1 MREGSGRRG
10 HLRDGDRRPLRSDEG
25 VLRGDTRAKPHGL
38 MADRI
43 QNIIT
48 RVDNILQAT
57 FILIE
62 A

>member
-1 MREGSGRRG
+1 MKECCEATPGQ
-10 HLRDGDRRPLRSDEG
+10 
-25 VLRGDTRAKPHGL
+25 KPHDL
-38 MADRI
+38 MVDRI